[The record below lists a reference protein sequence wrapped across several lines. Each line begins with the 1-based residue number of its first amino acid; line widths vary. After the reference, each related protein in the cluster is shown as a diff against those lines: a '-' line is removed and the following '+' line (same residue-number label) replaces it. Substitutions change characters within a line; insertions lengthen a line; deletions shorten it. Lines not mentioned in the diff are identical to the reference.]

1 MLGLKDLS
9 NLDLFE
15 RIQPLDAEY
24 LLTDVRTSEY
34 ENQHK
39 IPDSNKSTSEWEISN
54 DDIDRNAFDMF
65 DE

>member
-39 IPDSNKSTSEWEISN
+39 IPDSNKSTSE
-54 DDIDRNAFDMF
+54 
-65 DE
+65 